1 MTDVARYWA
10 ALTSMRVRTRL
21 LETADLWQSKV
32 RGPVDDRG

>member
-1 MTDVARYWA
+1 
-10 ALTSMRVRTRL
+10 VRTRL